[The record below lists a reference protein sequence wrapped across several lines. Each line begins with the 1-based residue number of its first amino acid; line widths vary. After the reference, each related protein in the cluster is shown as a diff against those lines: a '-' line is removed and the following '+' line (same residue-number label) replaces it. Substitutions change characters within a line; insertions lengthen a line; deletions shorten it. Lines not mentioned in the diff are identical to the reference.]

1 MILLNYKIEGA
12 IRRNRK
18 TFIICA
24 ILWLVL
30 VIVFVAPF
38 SYSVFEASVSG
49 KFSLD
54 IFLEQISS
62 NITNPF
68 KTFAQIFANGATHDF
83 ISFLLGFSVFYLV
96 IYFIGFAKSA
106 PKNEFSDI
114 EHGSSDWSQRGEQ
127 YQILSK
133 NKGII
138 LAENNYLP
146 LDKRGNVNVLVVGRF
161 RFW

>member
-1 MILLNYKIEGA
+1 MNYKIEGA

-18 TFIICA
+18 TFIVCA
-24 ILWLVL
+24 ILWLLL

-38 SYSVFEASVSG
+38 SYSSFEASVGG

-54 IFLEQISS
+54 IFMEQLAA

-68 KTFAQIFANGATHDF
+68 GVLANIFTQGATHNF
-83 ISFLLGFSVFYLV
+83 ISLLIGFTIAYLV
-96 IYFIGFAKSA
+96 IFFIGFAKSA

-127 YQILSK
+127 YQVLSR

-138 LAENNYLP
+138 LAEDNYLP

-161 RFW
+161 RIW

>member
-1 MILLNYKIEGA
+1 MNYKIEGA

-18 TFIICA
+18 SFIVCA
-24 ILWLVL
+24 ILWLFL

-38 SYSVFEASVSG
+38 SYSVFEASISG
-49 KFSLD
+49 KFSLE
-54 IFLEQISS
+54 IFMEQIAS

-68 KTFAQIFANGATHDF
+68 GTIGGIFANGATHNF
-83 ISFLLGFSVFYLV
+83 ISLLLGFTIFYLV
-96 IYFIGFAKSA
+96 IFFIGFAKSV

-138 LAENNYLP
+138 LAEDNYLP
-146 LDKRGNVNVLVVGRF
+146 VDKRGNVNVLVVGRI
-161 RFW
+161 RIW

>member
-1 MILLNYKIEGA
+1 MNYKIEGA

-18 TFIICA
+18 TFIVCA

-54 IFLEQISS
+54 IFLEQIST

-68 KTFAQIFANGATHDF
+68 KTFAQIFVNGATHDF

-127 YQILSK
+127 YQILSR

-146 LDKRGNVNVLVVGRF
+146 LDKRGNVNVLVVGRI

>member
-1 MILLNYKIEGA
+1 MNYKIEGA
-12 IRRNRK
+12 IRKTRK
-18 TFIICA
+18 KFIICS
-24 ILWLVL
+24 ILWLIL

-38 SYSVFEASVSG
+38 SFSVFQASASG
-49 KFSLD
+49 KFALE
-54 IFLEQISS
+54 IFLEQIST

-68 KTFAQIFANGATHDF
+68 GTLAGIFTQGATHNF
-83 ISFLLGFSVFYLV
+83 ISLLLGFTIFYLV
-96 IYFIGFAKSA
+96 IFFIGFAKSA

-138 LAENNYLP
+138 LAEDNYLP
-146 LDKRGNVNVLVVGRF
+146 LDKRGNVNVLVVGRIW
-161 RFW
+161 FW